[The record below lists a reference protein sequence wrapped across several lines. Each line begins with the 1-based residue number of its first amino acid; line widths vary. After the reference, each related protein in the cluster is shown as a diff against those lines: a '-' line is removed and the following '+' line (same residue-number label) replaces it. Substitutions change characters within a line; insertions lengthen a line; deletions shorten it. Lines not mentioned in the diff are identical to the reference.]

1 MPNKVIKE
9 GLLSLV
15 LHEHGEGEINGQ
27 NISINSCMWI
37 WKGYEEVITEKKEPT
52 KAYHRICM
60 EVVTGKELIPNI
72 QTWQVWGMSH
82 IKHG

>member
-27 NISINSCMWI
+27 NISINSCM
-37 WKGYEEVITEKKEPT
+37 
-52 KAYHRICM
+52 
-60 EVVTGKELIPNI
+60 
-72 QTWQVWGMSH
+72 
-82 IKHG
+82 

>member
-9 GLLSLV
+9 GHLSLV

-27 NISINSCMWI
+27 NISINSCIWI

-52 KAYHRICM
+52 TAYHRICM
-60 EVVTGKELIPNI
+60 DGVTGKELICSAE
-72 QTWQVWGMSH
+72 V
-82 IKHG
+82 